1 MNIKPTIKKVMDKK
15 ERFQQAKAIVVKYFP
30 QAITQIDNSGKFFV
44 AQNGVDIC
52 NKEINKSTKKENNID
67 DMELISKTQH
77 YNSVLEAWV
86 AAESLILSNRE
97 FRKANKSISDEEI
110 IKAPLEE

>member
-1 MNIKPTIKKVMDKK
+1 
-15 ERFQQAKAIVVKYFP
+15 
-30 QAITQIDNSGKFFV
+30 
-44 AQNGVDIC
+44 
-52 NKEINKSTKKENNID
+52 
-67 DMELISKTQH
+67 MELISKTQH

-110 IKAPLEE
+110 IKAPLEECNGVLYG